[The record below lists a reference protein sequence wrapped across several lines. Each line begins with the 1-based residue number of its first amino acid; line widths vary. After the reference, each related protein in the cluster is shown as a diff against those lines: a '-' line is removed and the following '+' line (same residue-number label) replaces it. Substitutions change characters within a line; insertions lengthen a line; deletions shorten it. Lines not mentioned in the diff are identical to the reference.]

1 MRTGT
6 ITGDLV
12 RWYEAARR
20 DLPWR
25 LDSDPYR
32 IWVSEVMLQQT
43 RVEAVIPYF
52 ERFMGRFPTLD
63 SLAAADGDEVDKFWE
78 GLGYYSRARNLHS
91 AVREVC
97 ERYEGTVPASYDDF
111 RSLPGVGDYTAG
123 AVLSIAYNQP
133 LPAVDGNVLR
143 VIARLFAIPDDV
155 MSQKTRKTVVG
166 IVSGLL
172 PVGRASAF
180 NQALMEL
187 GALLCMPKS
196 PHCAECPVAHHCA
209 ARQRGL
215 QTSLPVRARKS
226 APKDVHLTAV
236 LAQTA
241 DDGSILVRRRP
252 ARGLLAGLWEIPNWA
267 APEPNSVDLE
277 TTVLSAARSQAL
289 SNMEPLRGR
298 RLEEMH
304 CLGQYTHTFSHRR
317 WIMSVYHAQ
326 VDARSHCREPYR
338 WVDRQERTMY
348 TFGQVFNKIFREH
361 LAQ

>member
-6 ITGDLV
+6 IAEDLV
-12 RWYEAARR
+12 RWYDAVRR

-25 LDSDPYR
+25 VDSDPYK

-43 RVEAVIPYF
+43 RVEAAIPYF
-52 ERFMGRFPTLD
+52 ERFMDRFPTLD
-63 SLAAADGDEVDKFWE
+63 SLAAADGDEVDKLWE

-97 ERYEGTVPASYDDF
+97 ERYGGTVPASYDDF

-143 VIARLFAIPDDV
+143 VIARLFAIPDDI
-155 MSQKTRKTVVG
+155 MLQKTRKAVVG

-172 PVGRASAF
+172 PALRASAF

-187 GALLCMPKS
+187 GALLCAPKS
-196 PHCAECPVAHHCA
+196 PRCGECPVAHHCA

-226 APKDVHLTAV
+226 APKDIHLTAV
-236 LAQTA
+236 LVQAA
-241 DDGSILVRRRP
+241 DGSILVRRRP
-252 ARGLLAGLWEIPNWA
+252 ARGLLAGLWEIPNWET
-267 APEPNSVDLE
+267 PERRSVDAE
-277 TTVLSAARSQAL
+277 TAVLPDAGPQAPPDV
-289 SNMEPLRGR
+289 EPLRGR
-298 RLEEMH
+298 RLEEMR
-304 CLGQYTHTFSHRR
+304 CLGQYTHAFSHRR

-326 VDARSHCREPYR
+326 VDARFPCTEPYR
-338 WVDRQERTMY
+338 WVDRPERTMY
-348 TFGQVFNKIFREH
+348 TFGQVFNKIFGEH